1 MATDAPW
8 PLEQHF
14 LNILPQLPQAN
25 LTPKDAEICRMMAIS
40 ASEETQA
47 TKPSGFDEFLP
58 AGCKRMPNPPG
69 CCHPPGDEKSIALAS
84 NESAGRNM
92 SVLRHVALE
101 MLLQTK
107 KVQTKLL
114 EESPVIKIWIW
125 NDLDRCHTRKQM
137 MAKKTAILL
146 VNFRGKLLGILHIYP
161 NYIIHD
167 SFLTWPRSFP
177 TSLFII
183 LISYHYLSSLLTM
196 ITRVDHHDCYHNY

>member
-25 LTPKDAEICRMMAIS
+25 LTPKDAEMCRMMAIS

-47 TKPSGFDEFLP
+47 IKPSGFDEFLP

-137 MAKKTAILL
+137 MAKKQQFCLSILE
-146 VNFRGKLLGILHIYP
+146 VNY
-161 NYIIHD
+161 
-167 SFLTWPRSFP
+167 
-177 TSLFII
+177 
-183 LISYHYLSSLLTM
+183 
-196 ITRVDHHDCYHNY
+196 